1 MDIDRPRKH
10 LQAESDSRLNL
21 LWQRDFDR
29 QKQPHTGT
37 GHPGRQSEARN
48 PEDGFAASL
57 PTGAKRN
64 SPGMALNCS
73 TERPEKTER
82 KRKPSEDLS
91 TPVETKR
98 CVTDRTEN
106 RNFTESTGRDSSRAE
121 QVSSSCGAR
130 LKTEERPPAVEDAE
144 REEGES
150 DRQKGFRVG
159 CAAESYDGETV
170 FRNPPSPLKVKKS
183 RPRPEPLFIPANVN
197 HFGFQSRLRS
207 PRLWDGLTKQMA
219 PPYTPPP
226 MLSPARSG
234 SGLFWKLHSG
244 FPSPLTGPPVLP
256 KCELDFRFLLIALTV

>member
-1 MDIDRPRKH
+1 MDRPRKH
-10 LQAESDSRLNL
+10 LQSDSDNRLNL

-29 QKQPHTGT
+29 QKQLHTGT
-37 GHPGRQSEARN
+37 GHLGLQNEARN

-64 SPGMALNCS
+64 SPGIAHTS
-73 TERPEKTER
+73 TSEKQEKVER
-82 KRKPSEDLS
+82 KRKPSEDLAVS
-91 TPVETKR
+91 VETKR
-98 CVTDRTEN
+98 CVTDRAPVEN
-106 RNFTESTGRDSSRAE
+106 RNSVESTGRDSCGAE
-121 QVSSSCGAR
+121 QVSSSCGIQF
-130 LKTEERPPAVEDAE
+130 KTEEHPKMEDSE
-144 REEGES
+144 REEN
-150 DRQKGFRVG
+150 DRLKGFRG
-159 CAAESYDGETV
+159 CVELYDGGTV

-207 PRLWDGLTKQMA
+207 PRLWDGLTKPMA

-234 SGLFWKLHSG
+234 SGLFWKLHSE

-256 KCELDFRFLLIALTV
+256 KCECT